1 MENVLEIAKYIKK
14 KYKLIYK
21 KDIDE
26 MKMHKLLYFIQRESL
41 IENRKPIFDAKIYA
55 WKYGPVIIE
64 IRKNYKNIIFENN
77 KFRFNNPDTVT
88 IINRVFKLYASKNS
102 WSLSRLT
109 NAEFSWEQARI
120 GLDENESGNNIINI
134 DSIKK
139 DAAKIKF
146 RRSMLSK
153 IY

>member
-1 MENVLEIAKYIKK
+1 M
-14 KYKLIYK
+14 
-21 KDIDE
+21 
-26 MKMHKLLYFIQRESL
+26 
-41 IENRKPIFDAKIYA
+41 
-55 WKYGPVIIE
+55 
-64 IRKNYKNIIFENN
+64 
-77 KFRFNNPDTVT
+77 
-88 IINRVFKLYASKNS
+88 
-102 WSLSRLT
+102 T